1 MSEIFYTFAP
11 WTLKILFLKMTEYKI
26 KILGAQYAANP
37 DYHFGDSETPVVLGS
52 GPEMKKSQE
61 AVRSPGFVLE
71 GDGSAAHATRGRD
84 RRQEGGERSYYNL
97 HCNLNKTLL
106 HTLPPFS

>member
-1 MSEIFYTFAP
+1 MEPAIICCQLHS
-11 WTLKILFLKMTEYKI
+11 
-26 KILGAQYAANP
+26 
-37 DYHFGDSETPVVLGS
+37 
-52 GPEMKKSQE
+52 
-61 AVRSPGFVLE
+61 LE
-71 GDGSAAHATRGRD
+71 GDGSAAHARCGRD